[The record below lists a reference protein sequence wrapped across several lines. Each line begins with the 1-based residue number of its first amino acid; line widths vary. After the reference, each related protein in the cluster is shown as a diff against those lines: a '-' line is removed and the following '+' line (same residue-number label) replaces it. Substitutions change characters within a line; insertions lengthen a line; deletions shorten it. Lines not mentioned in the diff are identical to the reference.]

1 MKLCSL
7 NSLNRRRYTAYR
19 LCGISRVPEGP
30 QGFKKNLHT
39 YVVQIN
45 RYSTRRCPSDR
56 PRLKADMGHRGY
68 QWMFKYVSTK
78 AHAMKITWA
87 STYVGT
93 RDLEFLPICKCS
105 LTVLTS
111 IIFLRAISGEGW
123 PRVFADRALP
133 DFYWC
138 RSLSGG
144 RGSTNC
150 IGTCLGRHMYVG
162 GAGGG
167 DSGK

>member
-1 MKLCSL
+1 MRFGDLRALLKVICLTVQRFSSGL
-7 NSLNRRRYTAYR
+7 RSLNRRRYTAYR
-19 LCGISRVPEGP
+19 PCGISRAPK
-30 QGFKKNLHT
+30 GFQKNLHT

-45 RYSTRRCPSDR
+45 WYSTRRCPSDR
-56 PRLKADMGHRGY
+56 PRPKADMGCY

-87 STYVGT
+87 STYIGT
-93 RDLEFLPICKCS
+93 RDLEFLPICKRS

-123 PRVFADRALP
+123 HRVFADRALP

-138 RSLSGG
+138 RSLSGD
-144 RGSTNC
+144 RAAPT
-150 IGTCLGRHMYVG
+150 
-162 GAGGG
+162 A
-167 DSGK
+167 